1 MNKTININLANVF
14 FHIDEDAFK
23 KLDSYLKA
31 IERYLSKE
39 QSKDEILQD
48 IEARIAELFTEST
61 AQVNQVITMSQVN
74 AMIGIMGEPEA
85 YMMED
90 DEEPSSSAS
99 PKFKASRKLY
109 RDLERK
115 YVGGV
120 SAGLNHYLGINTLLI
135 RLFWVISAFFSVGG
149 TVAIYVIIWILI
161 PAARTTA
168 QKLDMQGEPVNL
180 SNIERKVKEG
190 YSKFADKVG
199 DIDYEKYGQQT
210 KSGLTKFL
218 DGLGEVLRALG
229 VFLSKFLGIVLLLI
243 SGPVLIGLL
252 IFLFSFGTISVFELG
267 DFSQIEIFVLG
278 IPNWIQIVLFFLVAA
293 IPFFYLLILS
303 LKLIFSNLKS
313 IGKAAHITLIGIWVL
328 SVIVITTLSVKK
340 QLDVSYDAE
349 VIEVIDLDISSG
361 DTLQI
366 RMNPNLMFS
375 EILNQSKKS
384 KIVKDEFDNERLF
397 NSNIHVNF
405 KSTSDD
411 ELKLRLTKK
420 SYASSK
426 ARAREGA
433 SFIDYKYNL
442 EDNVLKLDSYLLSN
456 PEPTERNAKVE
467 VTIYIPENHVI
478 YLDENLNNFNNRR
491 NLDRSK
497 YNHYL
502 NYKNDDWECL
512 DCITTADTLSTQN

>member
-14 FHIDEDAFK
+14 FHIDEDAFI

-48 IEARIAELFTEST
+48 IEARIAELFTESM
-61 AQVNQVITMSQVN
+61 AQANQVIIMSQVN
-74 AMIGIMGEPEA
+74 DMIAIMGEPEA
-85 YMMED
+85 YRMED
-90 DEEPSSSAS
+90 EEEPSSTSS
-99 PKFKASRKLY
+99 KFKASRKLY
-109 RDLERK
+109 RDIENNYL
-115 YVGGV
+115 GGV
-120 SAGLNHYLGINTLLI
+120 SAGLNHYLGINLLLI
-135 RLFWVISAFFSVGG
+135 RLFWVISAFFSFGG

-190 YSKFADKVG
+190 YSKFADKMG

-210 KSGLTKFL
+210 KSGVTKFL

-229 VFLSKFLGIVLLLI
+229 IFLSKFLGIILLLI

-252 IFLFSFGTISVFELG
+252 IFLFSFGTLSVFELG
-267 DFSQIEIFVLG
+267 DFSQIEFFVLG
-278 IPNWIQIVLFFLVAA
+278 IPNWIQIVLYFLVAA

-328 SVIVITTLSVKK
+328 SVMVITTLSVKK

-349 VIEVIDLDISSG
+349 VIEVINLDISSG

-375 EILNQSKKS
+375 ETLNQSKKS
-384 KIVKDEFDNERLF
+384 KIVKDEFDNERLY

-426 ARAREGA
+426 ARARERA
-433 SFIDYKYNL
+433 L
-442 EDNVLKLDSYLLSN
+442 
-456 PEPTERNAKVE
+456 
-467 VTIYIPENHVI
+467 
-478 YLDENLNNFNNRR
+478 
-491 NLDRSK
+491 
-497 YNHYL
+497 
-502 NYKNDDWECL
+502 
-512 DCITTADTLSTQN
+512 